1 MPCIYAFMH
10 MLLML
15 LSDQVQTAAATLG
28 VADDVHPYMRT
39 HIHAY
44 AGADGGR
51 RHVWRCR

>member
-1 MPCIYAFMH
+1 MH